1 METVKPSTESLEALV
16 RVVDCGSITAAAE
29 RLHTS
34 KSVVSKRIHQLEKT
48 LGSRLF
54 HRTGR
59 QMRPTDSGLIVYEH
73 ACRLL
78 ERVSKMVDDV
88 AGHSEILRGT
98 LRVNGPRSFGQRY
111 LSPLVLAFMQTHPQI
126 NMVLDL
132 DDRYSDLR
140 AGEYDLWVRIGRLK
154 DSAMKARKLA
164 DSPRGIFCSPT
175 LLSRQSRLIVTP
187 QDLLEYPLLGYAH
200 ARPTQRWHFIAND
213 SQKPLNLA
221 ISPRLLSD
229 NGEVLRDAAIGGLGI
244 AALPHFLAQD
254 ALRSGELS
262 ELLLPGYQLP
272 ADTLYA
278 LYPETV
284 ALPAR
289 VRVLIDFLA
298 EQMPRL
304 LSARGGDKA

>member
-1 METVKPSTESLEALV
+1 METIRPSTESLEALV

-34 KSVVSKRIHQLEKT
+34 KSVVSKRIHQLEQT

-78 ERVSKMVDDV
+78 ETVSKMVDDV
-88 AGHSEILRGT
+88 AGQSEILRGT

-111 LSPLVLAFMQTHPQI
+111 LSPLMLAFMQVHPQI
-126 NMVLDL
+126 NVVLDL

-140 AGEYDLWVRIGRLK
+140 AGDYDLSVRIGRLK

-164 DSPRGIFCSPT
+164 DSPRGIFCSPAW
-175 LLSRQSRLIVTP
+175 LRRQSRPIITP

-200 ARPTQRWHFIAND
+200 ARPTQSWHFVAEAN
-213 SQKPLNLA
+213 QKPLNLSL
-221 ISPRLLSD
+221 SPRLLSD
-229 NGEVLRDAAIGGLGI
+229 SGEVLRDAAIKGLGI

-254 ALRSGELS
+254 ALHSGELI
-262 ELLLPGYQLP
+262 ELSLPGYQLP
-272 ADTLYA
+272 SDTLYA

-284 ALPAR
+284 ALPAK
-289 VRVLIDFLA
+289 VRTLIDFLV
-298 EQMPRL
+298 EQMPIS
-304 LSARGGDKA
+304 LSTIVVKT

>member
-1 METVKPSTESLEALV
+1 METIRPSTESLEALV

-34 KSVVSKRIHQLEKT
+34 KSVISKRIHQLEQT

-111 LSPLVLAFMQTHPQI
+111 LSPLILAFMQAHPQI
-126 NMVLDL
+126 NVVLDL

-140 AGEYDLWVRIGRLK
+140 AGDYDLLVRIGRLK
-154 DSAMKARKLA
+154 DSAMKARRLA
-164 DSPRGIFCSPT
+164 DSPRGIFCSPVWLRKLT
-175 LLSRQSRLIVTP
+175 RPIVTP
-187 QDLLEYPLLGYAH
+187 QDLLDYPLLGYAH
-200 ARPTQRWHFIAND
+200 ARPTQSWHFIAD
-213 SQKPLNLA
+213 SSQKPQCLT

-229 NGEVLRDAAIGGLGI
+229 NGEVLRDAAIGGIGI

-262 ELLLPGYQLP
+262 ELILPGFQLP
-272 ADTLYA
+272 SDTLYA

-284 ALPAR
+284 TLPAR

-298 EQMPRL
+298 EQLPSS
-304 LSARGGDKA
+304 LSAIGDKV